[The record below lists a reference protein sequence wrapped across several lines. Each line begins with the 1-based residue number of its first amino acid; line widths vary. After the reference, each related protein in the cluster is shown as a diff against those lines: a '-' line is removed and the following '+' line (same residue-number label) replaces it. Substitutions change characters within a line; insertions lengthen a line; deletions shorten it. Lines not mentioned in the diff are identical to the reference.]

1 MPTRLRSRSLE
12 PIPQNAPLLVLPGD
26 LIGKILG
33 TLLPTGDNPAAEH
46 VKEGLKLAYAVCCT
60 CKSLCKS
67 VNGTD
72 MEPYWEALCKAMG
85 PFVQQPFAHV
95 KLLWPNV
102 DDPNNAHDP
111 CTGYG
116 LRRVNNTRLPW
127 KRTVGLALTLLA
139 RTPFQMRKP
148 FHLSE
153 VNQDLLSVYML
164 LHRAVAHVRTI
175 GWSDGKQLI
184 LSVLGYCLFRANAVK
199 FARVRR
205 TPRAALG
212 EWYEKEVKPVLVLLS
227 GLVPVALWQELSE
240 ASCRYV
246 DGTLV
251 QRAYAETADAKRLR
265 EILSLEWGG
274 RYVAGEED
282 VYEAVKG
289 LAELMRRGY
298 DVSLDPAIVEL
309 TTPCLDSTYDYSSTP
324 GEEWSVA
331 FLQVHEVM
339 TANYGVRLTR
349 LRDKTLELLCDTT
362 HGDITEYLT
371 CAICD
376 ENLDRLKRYLVHI
389 PDPDDFATALE
400 YAVDFGADEEVME
413 MVSSAHFSNTMVRF
427 RLGKDR
433 ADHMLLSAVWGLDE
447 ETIVFLARYFD
458 FTNVFD
464 QRFHAAE
471 GLMFLEIVA
480 KRFSIEAL
488 RTILEQAMIRRG
500 KDVIQSWKYAYLY
513 EYLMHEKM
521 YQRFELLVSL
531 GLRVPKDSAVRML
544 RYAVISGD
552 ESTLRFL
559 ASHLDVSLCFDLEHC
574 ANVPNYTAFL
584 LLVARTFRLDV
595 LRFVLERGEQT
606 GGVRL
611 LELRG
616 HDYLYKHA
624 AVQGEYAL
632 FHMLIELG
640 LPLSR
645 SSESTIRLVEDRF
658 GLVGRA
664 DLQRVIEGY
673 VPPGEESAREHP
685 TE

>member
-1 MPTRLRSRSLE
+1 MPTRLRSRSLQ
-12 PIPQNAPLLVLPGD
+12 PILQNAPLLVLPGD
-26 LIGKILG
+26 VIGKILG
-33 TLLPTGDNPAAEH
+33 ALLPTGDNPAAER

-67 VNGTD
+67 VNGAD

-95 KLLWPNV
+95 KLLWPKMS
-102 DDPNNAHDP
+102 DPHNAHDP

-139 RTPFQMRKP
+139 RTPFQICKP
-148 FHLSE
+148 FHMSP
-153 VNQDLLSVYML
+153 VNQGLLSVYML

-175 GWSDGKQLI
+175 GWPDGKQLI
-184 LSVLGYCLFRANAVK
+184 LSVLGYCLFCANAIDAQHNREHLK
-199 FARVRR
+199 K
-205 TPRAALG
+205 LG
-212 EWYEKEVKPVLVLLS
+212 EWYEQEIQPVLVLLS

-246 DGTLV
+246 DGTSV

-274 RYVAGEED
+274 AED
-282 VYEAVKG
+282 VCEAVKG
-289 LAELMRRGY
+289 LAQLMRRGY
-298 DVSLDPAIVEL
+298 DVSLDPAIVEM
-309 TTPCLDSTYDYSSTP
+309 TTPCLHSTYDYSRE

-362 HGDITEYLT
+362 HGDITGYLT

-389 PDPDDFATALE
+389 PNPDEFAKALR
-400 YAVDFGADEEVME
+400 YAVEAGLDEEVIE
-413 MVSSAHFSNTMVRF
+413 MVSSAHFSDTMVRF
-427 RLGKDR
+427 RLGKERVD
-433 ADHMLLSAVWGLDE
+433 DMLLWAVWILDE
-447 ETIVFLARYFD
+447 ETIVFLARHFD
-458 FTNVFD
+458 FANVFD
-464 QRFHAAE
+464 QCLDASE
-471 GLMFLEIVA
+471 GLRFLEIVA
-480 KRFSIEAL
+480 RRFSIEAL

-500 KDVIQSWKYAYLY
+500 KDVIQSWDYGYLY
-513 EYLMHEKM
+513 EYAMREKM
-521 YQRFELLVSL
+521 YERFELLLSL
-531 GLRVPKDSAVRML
+531 GLRVPEDSAVTML
-544 RYAVISGD
+544 RDAVNSGD
-552 ESTLRFL
+552 ESMLRFL
-559 ASHLDVSLCFDLEHC
+559 ASHLDVSLCFDLEHA
-574 ANVPNYTAFL
+574 ANAPNHTAFL
-584 LLVARTFRLDV
+584 LFVAREFRLDV
-595 LRFVLERGEQT
+595 LRFILERGEQT
-606 GGVRL
+606 GGVPL

-624 AVQGEYAL
+624 AVQGAYAL

-640 LPLSR
+640 LPVSR

-658 GLVGRA
+658 GTVGRA
-664 DLQRVIEGY
+664 DLLRVIE
-673 VPPGEESAREHP
+673 R
-685 TE
+685 

>member
-12 PIPQNAPLLVLPGD
+12 PILQNAPLLVLPGD

-33 TLLPTGDNPAAEH
+33 ALLPTGDNPAAEH

-67 VNGTD
+67 VNGSD
-72 MEPYWEALCKAMG
+72 MEPYWQALCKAMG

-102 DDPNNAHDP
+102 DGPNNAHDP

-148 FHLSE
+148 FLMNP
-153 VNQDLLSVYML
+153 VNQGLLSVYML
-164 LHRAVAHVRTI
+164 LHRTVAHVRTI
-175 GWSDGKQLI
+175 GWPDGKQLI
-184 LSVLGYCLFRANAVK
+184 LSVLGYCLFCANATAGCSSMYTDK
-199 FARVRR
+199 
-205 TPRAALG
+205 LG
-212 EWYEKEVKPVLVLLS
+212 QCYEQEVKPVLVLLS

-246 DGTLV
+246 DGTSV

-289 LAELMRRGY
+289 LAQLMRRGY
-298 DVSLDPAIVEL
+298 DVSLDPAIVEM
-309 TTPCLDSTYDYSSTP
+309 TTPCLDSTYDYCTP

-349 LRDKTLELLCDTT
+349 LRDKTLELLCNTT
-362 HGDITEYLT
+362 HRNISDYLM

-389 PDPDDFATALE
+389 PNPDEFAKALR
-400 YAVDFGADEEVME
+400 YAVEAELDEEVIE
-413 MVSSAHFSNTMVRF
+413 MVSSAHFSDTMVRF
-427 RLGKDR
+427 RLGKER
-433 ADHMLLSAVWGLDE
+433 ADYMLLWAVWCLDE
-447 ETIVFLARYFD
+447 ETIVFLARHFD
-458 FTNVFD
+458 FAHVLN
-464 QRFHAAE
+464 QSLNAAE
-471 GLMFLEIVA
+471 GLRFLEIVA
-480 KRFSIEAL
+480 RRFSIEAL

-500 KDVIQSWKYAYLY
+500 KDVIQSWDYGYLY
-513 EYLMHEKM
+513 EYAIREQA
-521 YQRFELLVSL
+521 YQHFELLVSL
-531 GLRVPKDSAVRML
+531 GLCVPKDSAVTML
-544 RYAVISGD
+544 RDAVNSGD
-552 ESTLRFL
+552 ESLLRFL
-559 ASHLDVSLCFDLEHC
+559 ASHLDVSLCFDLEHA
-574 ANVPNYTAFL
+574 ANAPNHTAFL
-584 LLVARTFRLDV
+584 LFVAREFRLDV
-595 LRFVLERGEQT
+595 LRFILERGEQT
-606 GGVRL
+606 GGVPL

-640 LPLSR
+640 LPVSR

-658 GLVGRA
+658 GTVGRA
-664 DLQRVIEGY
+664 DLLRVIEG
-673 VPPGEESAREHP
+673 VNGSHQNA
-685 TE
+685 

>member
-212 EWYEKEVKPVLVLLS
+212 EWYEKEVKPVLVLRQNLAQTLGICGLRIRS
-227 GLVPVALWQELSE
+227 LDQRSVNVPAGRFGQLLPQRHRDKATEQDQDGLHLLLVPVSYTHL
-240 ASCRYV
+240 
-246 DGTLV
+246 TL
-251 QRAYAETADAKRLR
+251 
-265 EILSLEWGG
+265 
-274 RYVAGEED
+274 
-282 VYEAVKG
+282 
-289 LAELMRRGY
+289 
-298 DVSLDPAIVEL
+298 
-309 TTPCLDSTYDYSSTP
+309 
-324 GEEWSVA
+324 
-331 FLQVHEVM
+331 
-339 TANYGVRLTR
+339 
-349 LRDKTLELLCDTT
+349 
-362 HGDITEYLT
+362 
-371 CAICD
+371 
-376 ENLDRLKRYLVHI
+376 
-389 PDPDDFATALE
+389 
-400 YAVDFGADEEVME
+400 
-413 MVSSAHFSNTMVRF
+413 
-427 RLGKDR
+427 
-433 ADHMLLSAVWGLDE
+433 
-447 ETIVFLARYFD
+447 
-458 FTNVFD
+458 
-464 QRFHAAE
+464 
-471 GLMFLEIVA
+471 
-480 KRFSIEAL
+480 
-488 RTILEQAMIRRG
+488 
-500 KDVIQSWKYAYLY
+500 
-513 EYLMHEKM
+513 
-521 YQRFELLVSL
+521 
-531 GLRVPKDSAVRML
+531 
-544 RYAVISGD
+544 
-552 ESTLRFL
+552 
-559 ASHLDVSLCFDLEHC
+559 
-574 ANVPNYTAFL
+574 
-584 LLVARTFRLDV
+584 
-595 LRFVLERGEQT
+595 
-606 GGVRL
+606 
-611 LELRG
+611 
-616 HDYLYKHA
+616 
-624 AVQGEYAL
+624 
-632 FHMLIELG
+632 
-640 LPLSR
+640 
-645 SSESTIRLVEDRF
+645 
-658 GLVGRA
+658 
-664 DLQRVIEGY
+664 
-673 VPPGEESAREHP
+673 P
-685 TE
+685 TKA

>member
-12 PIPQNAPLLVLPGD
+12 PILQNAPLLVLPGD
-26 LIGKILG
+26 VIGKILG
-33 TLLPTGDNPAAEH
+33 ALLPSNDNPAAEH

-67 VNGTD
+67 VNGAD

-95 KLLWPNV
+95 NLLRPNV
-102 DDPNNAHDP
+102 DGPNNAHDP

-116 LRRVNNTRLPW
+116 LRRVNNTCLPW

-148 FHLSE
+148 FSLNP
-153 VNQDLLSVYML
+153 VNQGLLSVYML

-175 GWSDGKQLI
+175 GWPDGKQLI
-184 LSVLGYCLFRANAVK
+184 LSVLGYCLFCANATAGCSSMYTDK
-199 FARVRR
+199 
-205 TPRAALG
+205 LG
-212 EWYEKEVKPVLVLLS
+212 EWYEQEVKPVLVLLS

-246 DGTLV
+246 DGTSV

-289 LAELMRRGY
+289 LAQLMRRGY
-298 DVSLDPAIVEL
+298 DVSLDPAIVEM
-309 TTPCLDSTYDYSSTP
+309 TTPCLDSTYDYCTP

-339 TANYGVRLTR
+339 TDNYGVRLTR

-362 HGDITEYLT
+362 HRNISDYLM

-389 PDPDDFATALE
+389 PNPGEFAKALR
-400 YAVDFGADEEVME
+400 YAVEAELDEEVIE
-413 MVSSAHFSNTMVRF
+413 MVSSAHFSDTMVRF
-427 RLGKDR
+427 RLGKER
-433 ADHMLLSAVWGLDE
+433 ADYMLLWAVWCLDE
-447 ETIVFLARYFD
+447 ETIVFLARHFD
-458 FTNVFD
+458 FANVFD
-464 QRFHAAE
+464 QCLDASE
-471 GLMFLEIVA
+471 GLRFLEIVA
-480 KRFSIEAL
+480 RRFSIEAL

-500 KDVIQSWKYAYLY
+500 KDVIQSWDYGYLY
-513 EYLMHEKM
+513 EYAMCEKK
-521 YQRFELLVSL
+521 YQHFELLLSL
-531 GLRVPKDSAVRML
+531 GLRVPKDSAVTML
-544 RYAVISGD
+544 RDAVNSGD
-552 ESTLRFL
+552 ESMLRFL
-559 ASHLDVSLCFDLEHC
+559 ASHLDVSLCFDLEHA
-574 ANVPNYTAFL
+574 ANAPNHTAFL
-584 LLVARTFRLDV
+584 LFVAKKFRLDV

-640 LPLSR
+640 LPVSR

-664 DLQRVIEGY
+664 DLLRVIEGY
-673 VPPGEESAREHP
+673 VPPNKESAREQR

>member
-12 PIPQNAPLLVLPGD
+12 PILQNAPLLVLPGD

-33 TLLPTGDNPAAEH
+33 ALLPTGDDPAAEH

-67 VNGTD
+67 VNGAD

-102 DDPNNAHDP
+102 DGPNNAHDP

-148 FHLSE
+148 LHHSP
-153 VNQDLLSVYML
+153 VNQGLLSVYML

-175 GWSDGKQLI
+175 GWPDGKQLI
-184 LSVLGYCLFRANAVK
+184 LSVLGYCLFNANAVK
-199 FARVRR
+199 FAWLRGRFRESV
-205 TPRAALG
+205 AA
-212 EWYEKEVKPVLVLLS
+212 WYEKEVKPVLVLLS

-246 DGTLV
+246 DGTSV
-251 QRAYAETADAKRLR
+251 QRTYAETADAKRLR

-298 DVSLDPAIVEL
+298 DVSLDPAIVEI
-309 TTPCLDSTYDYSSTP
+309 TTPCLDSTYDYSSP
-324 GEEWSVA
+324 GEEWSMA

-362 HGDITEYLT
+362 HGDITDYLT
-371 CAICD
+371 CVICD

-389 PDPDDFATALE
+389 PDPNDFATALE
-400 YAVDFGADEEVME
+400 YAFTREEDEMVIE
-413 MVSSAHFSNTMVRF
+413 MVSSAHFSNAIVRF
-427 RLGKDR
+427 RLGKER
-433 ADHMLLSAVWGLDE
+433 ADYMLLWGVWCLDE
-447 ETIVFLARYFD
+447 ETIIFLARYFD
-458 FTNVFD
+458 FANVFD
-464 QRFHAAE
+464 QCLDASE
-471 GLMFLEIVA
+471 GLRFLEIVA

-500 KDVIQSWKYAYLY
+500 KDVIQSWDYGYLY
-513 EYLMHEKM
+513 ECAMHEKM
-521 YQRFELLVSL
+521 YEHFELLVSL

-544 RYAVISGD
+544 RDAVNSGD
-552 ESTLRFL
+552 ESMLRFL
-559 ASHLDVSLCFDLEHC
+559 ASHLDVSLCFDLEHA
-574 ANVPNYTAFL
+574 ANAPNHTAFL
-584 LLVARTFRLDV
+584 LFVARKFRLDV
-595 LRFVLERGEQT
+595 LRFILERGEQT
-606 GGVRL
+606 GGVPL

-640 LPLSR
+640 LPVSR

-658 GLVGRA
+658 GSVGHA
-664 DLQRVIEGY
+664 DLLRVIEGY
-673 VPPGEESAREHP
+673 VPPGKESAREHP